1 MSKARRCPGCDLLVL
16 PQTATQGHSAYCPRC
31 HTRLY
36 RGGLAHFNAELAIAV
51 ACLILYIPTI
61 SLPLITIRLV
71 GQMIPATLASGTIAL
86 APTFPEVAILILFC
100 SAIAPLLLMSAVVSA
115 QFSLRFRHFRIF
127 KVSLWILSHL
137 KQWTMLE
144 VFLVSL
150 AISCFKVQEVAE
162 IYVGIGLYCLI
173 SMQILLSVL
182 LTKVSVRRYWDA
194 WQPEDEHI
202 SDKLDTVCHC
212 CQLTQE
218 ALLDCRRC
226 GSPLHHRIPKSLQ
239 KTWAYLITAS
249 IFILPANLYP
259 ISIFM
264 NNGKRIE
271 DTIFSGVAGLVKTGM
286 TGIAIIIF
294 VASIAVPVAK
304 IIGLAYILLCIQFKK
319 QSQHL
324 QRMRI
329 FRIVHWI
336 GKWSVMDL
344 FVIAIMVALIDR
356 GQILDFTPGPGAI
369 AFAVVVILTMLAAES
384 LDSRLIWDKY
394 EQRTK

>member
-1 MSKARRCPGCDLLVL
+1 
-16 PQTATQGHSAYCPRC
+16 
-31 HTRLY
+31 
-36 RGGLAHFNAELAIAV
+36 
-51 ACLILYIPTI
+51 
-61 SLPLITIRLV
+61 
-71 GQMIPATLASGTIAL
+71 
-86 APTFPEVAILILFC
+86 
-100 SAIAPLLLMSAVVSA
+100 
-115 QFSLRFRHFRIF
+115 
-127 KVSLWILSHL
+127 
-137 KQWTMLE
+137 MLE

-150 AISCFKVQEVAE
+150 AISCFKVQEVAD
-162 IYVGIGLYCLI
+162 IYVGLGLYCLI

-202 SDKLDTVCHC
+202 SDKLDTICHSC
-212 CQLTQE
+212 HLTQE
-218 ALLDCRRC
+218 ALPYCRRC
-226 GSPLHHRIPKSLQ
+226 GSRLHHRIPKSLQ

-286 TGIAIIIF
+286 ISIAVIIF
-294 VASIAVPVAK
+294 VASIVVPVAK
-304 IIGLAYILLCIQFKK
+304 IIGLAYILLCIQFK
-319 QSQHL
+319 QRSQRL

-356 GQILDFTPGPGAI
+356 GQLLDFTPGPGAI
-369 AFAVVVILTMLAAES
+369 AFGVVVILTMLAAES

>member
-16 PQTATQGHSAYCPRC
+16 PATATQGHSAYCPRC

-36 RGGLAHFNAELAIAV
+36 RGGIARFNAELAIAL

-61 SLPLITIRLV
+61 NLPLVTIRLV
-71 GQMIPATLASGTIAL
+71 GQMIPASLASGTIAL
-86 APTFPEVAILILFC
+86 APTFPSVAILILFC
-100 SAIAPLLLMSAVVSA
+100 SAIAPLLLICAVLGA
-115 QFSLRFRHFRIF
+115 QFALRFRHFHIF

-182 LTKVSVRRYWDA
+182 LTKISVRRYWDA

-218 ALLDCRRC
+218 ALSNCRRC
-226 GSPLHHRIPKSLQ
+226 L
-239 KTWAYLITAS
+239 
-249 IFILPANLYP
+249 
-259 ISIFM
+259 
-264 NNGKRIE
+264 
-271 DTIFSGVAGLVKTGM
+271 
-286 TGIAIIIF
+286 
-294 VASIAVPVAK
+294 
-304 IIGLAYILLCIQFKK
+304 
-319 QSQHL
+319 
-324 QRMRI
+324 
-329 FRIVHWI
+329 
-336 GKWSVMDL
+336 
-344 FVIAIMVALIDR
+344 
-356 GQILDFTPGPGAI
+356 
-369 AFAVVVILTMLAAES
+369 
-384 LDSRLIWDKY
+384 
-394 EQRTK
+394 